1 MRDLWTSLRAP
12 LTAIALT
19 LGLGFLLVASIT
31 DDPVRA
37 YRDLLFANFD
47 SLSNFAL
54 FLNRATPLALIA
66 IGIVFA
72 FRAGV
77 FNVGGEGQL
86 FAGAITA
93 AMIGIALPDLPAPIL
108 MPLVILGGIS
118 AGAVLGWVPGVLKVR
133 LGVDEVVVTLM
144 LNTITLLFTSY
155 LVNQVIRDPKSYGA
169 ISLTVPSSIWL
180 PSIPGVPNA
189 TSGFLIAVL
198 VAAVSWVLIFRTV
211 WGADL
216 RASGS
221 NPRHAAAVGIPAGR
235 RVISAMLVAGGLAGL
250 AGALYVLGIGHRFE
264 QNFSPDYGL
273 VALTCALLARIH
285 PVGALFTALFYAMML
300 NGAAYMQI
308 STDVPR
314 SLVDL
319 LTGLLVLLM
328 TARLRPPRRVAQ

>member
-118 AGAVLGWVPGVLKVR
+118 AGAVLGWVPG
-133 LGVDEVVVTLM
+133 
-144 LNTITLLFTSY
+144 
-155 LVNQVIRDPKSYGA
+155 
-169 ISLTVPSSIWL
+169 
-180 PSIPGVPNA
+180 
-189 TSGFLIAVL
+189 
-198 VAAVSWVLIFRTV
+198 
-211 WGADL
+211 
-216 RASGS
+216 
-221 NPRHAAAVGIPAGR
+221 
-235 RVISAMLVAGGLAGL
+235 
-250 AGALYVLGIGHRFE
+250 
-264 QNFSPDYGL
+264 
-273 VALTCALLARIH
+273 C
-285 PVGALFTALFYAMML
+285 
-300 NGAAYMQI
+300 
-308 STDVPR
+308 
-314 SLVDL
+314 
-319 LTGLLVLLM
+319 
-328 TARLRPPRRVAQ
+328 